1 MMMMM
6 MMMMMTRGVVTVLV
20 GIMYTTPRQ
29 TKKLWNHWIDGVEQ
43 QTDAVDEFHIGY
55 LYATYS

>member
-1 MMMMM
+1 M